1 MKVLIVRQ
9 PTGSLEGLSLR
20 AYHLGEVY
28 DIAPSVAEY
37 LVAEGF
43 AIVEM
48 RKLERGL
55 LPLRTVGASGDKDR
69 RDLARAAVS
78 SKRKEGG

>member
-20 AYHLGEVY
+20 AYHVGEVY
-28 DIAPSVAEY
+28 DIAPSVAEN

-48 RKLERGL
+48 RNPDTRTPAALER
-55 LPLRTVGASGDKDR
+55 R
-69 RDLARAAVS
+69 RKQR
-78 SKRKEGG
+78 